1 MSAGGPFTLHIAGD
15 GSIDIQDVMIGE
27 VWLASGQSNMA
38 FQLSRALNVD
48 TEVAAATNP
57 SIRFFKV
64 GAMPQVD
71 MQQPQSAVRGAWQPA
86 TPQAAAQ
93 FSAVAWFFAK
103 KIQETLHVP
112 VGVVQSAWGGTPVE
126 AWSSKRVMTSNP
138 ELTTFF
144 NSDLEKLASKDKV
157 TDTFTKSLAA
167 WETTNS
173 DQDPGNTDLSF
184 AKPGLDLADW
194 STTKLPATAKD
205 LDIKGGSVVWFRKDV
220 MIDPALIGKPL
231 MLHFGRIAEESV
243 CYVNGKRLGGYGGI
257 GHPALGDVT
266 FTVPANLLHEGTNT
280 IALRVFA
287 HTPRTAAFGENSIVF
302 DGSGKQVIDG
312 DWQYKI
318 VYRATMLSA
327 EAEKSFPTYSP
338 VAEYRISTALYN
350 TMIAP
355 LGDYALRGA
364 LWYQGEQNFNKDAQ
378 YRVVL
383 PMMIADWRAQWGNDF
398 AFYIVQ
404 IPNLGSPQGQPDQK
418 GIARLRY
425 VQAETARTVP
435 NSGLAVTI
443 DVGDPK
449 NIHPTNKLPVGNRLA
464 ALALARTYHLKVEDS
479 GPVPGIPTVQKDSI
493 IIPFTHTDGQL
504 VSRGGDL
511 EEFWIAGRDQ
521 KFYAAE
527 AKLVGSAVV
536 VKSPLI
542 SRPIAVRYA
551 WSDNPE
557 GANLY
562 NAAGFPT
569 APFRTDDWPISY
581 K

>member
-1 MSAGGPFTLHIAGD
+1 
-15 GSIDIQDVMIGE
+15 
-27 VWLASGQSNMA
+27 
-38 FQLSRALNVD
+38 
-48 TEVAAATNP
+48 
-57 SIRFFKV
+57 
-64 GAMPQVD
+64 
-71 MQQPQSAVRGAWQPA
+71 
-86 TPQAAAQ
+86 
-93 FSAVAWFFAK
+93 
-103 KIQETLHVP
+103 
-112 VGVVQSAWGGTPVE
+112 
-126 AWSSKRVMTSNP
+126 
-138 ELTTFF
+138 
-144 NSDLEKLASKDKV
+144 
-157 TDTFTKSLAA
+157 
-167 WETTNS
+167 
-173 DQDPGNTDLSF
+173 
-184 AKPGLDLADW
+184 
-194 STTKLPATAKD
+194 
-205 LDIKGGSVVWFRKDV
+205 
-220 MIDPALIGKPL
+220 
-231 MLHFGRIAEESV
+231 
-243 CYVNGKRLGGYGGI
+243 
-257 GHPALGDVT
+257 
-266 FTVPANLLHEGTNT
+266 
-280 IALRVFA
+280 
-287 HTPRTAAFGENSIVF
+287 
-302 DGSGKQVIDG
+302 
-312 DWQYKI
+312 
-318 VYRATMLSA
+318 
-327 EAEKSFPTYSP
+327 
-338 VAEYRISTALYN
+338 
-350 TMIAP
+350 
-355 LGDYALRGA
+355 
-364 LWYQGEQNFNKDAQ
+364 
-378 YRVVL
+378 
-383 PMMIADWRAQWGNDF
+383 
-398 AFYIVQ
+398 
-404 IPNLGSPQGQPDQK
+404 
-418 GIARLRY
+418 